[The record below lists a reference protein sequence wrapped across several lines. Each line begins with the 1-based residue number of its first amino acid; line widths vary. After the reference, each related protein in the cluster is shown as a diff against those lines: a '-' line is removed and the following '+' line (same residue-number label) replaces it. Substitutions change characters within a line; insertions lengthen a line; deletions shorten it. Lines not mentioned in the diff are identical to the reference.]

1 MPRPRKAAHVRRIEL
16 RLADDD
22 PLLLELAQEAQL
34 RGVELTYHIH
44 DLLRSRYLMRH
55 GQSLT
60 DLLWVPGSAKAES
73 AANTPDPDASPVSDV
88 SATAAAA
95 AWTALLEIEESS

>member
-1 MPRPRKAAHVRRIEL
+1 MPRPRKARHVRRIEL

-34 RGVELTYHIH
+34 RGVELTQHIH
-44 DLLRSRYLMRH
+44 DLLRSRYLLRH
-55 GQSLT
+55 GQSLI
-60 DLLWVPGSAKAES
+60 DLLWIPGSAPAES
-73 AANTPDPDASPVSDV
+73 ATHTPDSEVHPVSDA

-95 AWTALLEIEESS
+95 AWMDLLDMEESS

>member
-22 PLLLELAQEAQL
+22 PLLLELAQESRL
-34 RGVELTYHIH
+34 RGVELTQHIH
-44 DLLRSRYLMRH
+44 DLLRSRYLLRR

-60 DLLWVPGSAKAES
+60 DLLWIPGSATAES
-73 AANTPDPDASPVSDV
+73 AAHTQDPNASPVSDV

-95 AWTALLEIEESS
+95 AWTALLEMEESS